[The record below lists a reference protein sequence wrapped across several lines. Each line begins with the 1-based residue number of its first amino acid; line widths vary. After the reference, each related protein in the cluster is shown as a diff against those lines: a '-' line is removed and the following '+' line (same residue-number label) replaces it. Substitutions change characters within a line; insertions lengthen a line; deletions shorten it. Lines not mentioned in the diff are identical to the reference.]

1 MEPLAFPFVQVVQYN
16 LTSSSEDEHE
26 GSNLL
31 FSSADVD
38 PPDLAAGSHVESD
51 HQTPVS
57 SDNETPVLPSPTV
70 VKDEPPEEVVV
81 LSSDENS
88 ADDPL
93 CSAAKRPKIDDNP
106 PARLPG
112 TKAYALKVS
121 QLSENMRDFL
131 KQVRV
136 FFTKPHSLKRHGHFL
151 AQSTYLKVEERL
163 CCKCTE
169 SLRFMFRERAGH
181 FWLNRP
187 STLPKP

>member
-1 MEPLAFPFVQVVQYN
+1 MKIQQMIPFARPPNDQRSMTTRQLAFLGQ
-16 LTSSSEDEHE
+16 
-26 GSNLL
+26 
-31 FSSADVD
+31 
-38 PPDLAAGSHVESD
+38 
-51 HQTPVS
+51 
-57 SDNETPVLPSPTV
+57 
-70 VKDEPPEEVVV
+70 
-81 LSSDENS
+81 
-88 ADDPL
+88 
-93 CSAAKRPKIDDNP
+93 
-106 PARLPG
+106 
-112 TKAYALKVS
+112 AYALKVS

-187 STLPKP
+187 STLPKPWFLFVNSNCRFPGIFQESRTLHEAPNIWRWISDRVLLRLLKGELLFFFPPLKS